1 MVFLLTFCGFLNCLS
16 MIVSYV
22 FHAIFIFSQCCA
34 SLDALMD
41 GRSPGMEHDP
51 QTPLSSL
58 PAPVCRVKRCQL
70 AGASSFLI
78 LMLIC
83 YSFCA
88 KHFCTESAKKQKT
101 RPKRPANIP
110 QKSAKRPQKPANARK
125 PRKLGFWLVF
135 TLSS

>member
-1 MVFLLTFCGFLNCLS
+1 MFGGFPFHILWIPELPFHDCF
-16 MIVSYV
+16 IRVSCEHH
-22 FHAIFIFSQCCA
+22 FFSVLCIT
-34 SLDALMD
+34 DALMD

-110 QKSAKRPQKPANARK
+110 QKSAKRPQIQKT
-125 PRKLGFWLVF
+125 GFLACVY
-135 TLSS
+135 T